1 MKAVVF
7 DGQNIMIK
15 NVEDPKIN
23 DSQVLI
29 RVKSVGICGT
39 DLAIAN
45 KSLPTP
51 TPLIL
56 GHEFSGDVVEVGSE
70 VDKKWINKRVTSE
83 INSNI
88 DFDCFYCKQSN
99 YTQCSSRKA
108 LGIDI
113 DGALAEFIAV
123 ESYLLHEIPDSIS
136 YDQATFIEPL
146 AAAYQVFEVMS
157 LDKNDKI
164 MAIFG
169 LGKLG
174 LLITQVA
181 LLKGLKL
188 IVVDGSHEKIYLAKD
203 FGAQYQLKI
212 SQGLHIPNEIRN
224 LTNGLGA
231 DIVLDAT
238 GNPSALDDIIDSCRT
253 RGKVHIKSTHGFN
266 TPINLTDMVVR
277 EVTLYTSRCGPF
289 NKAIEGLE
297 SGKIKVD
304 KLISKKF
311 ELEDIEEAVDYYNS
325 SQDHIKSIIHIYP

>member
-7 DGQNIMIK
+7 DGQNLMIK

-39 DLAIAN
+39 DLAILN
-45 KSLPTP
+45 KSLATP

-56 GHEFSGDVVEVGSE
+56 GHEFSGDVIEVGSE
-70 VDKKWINKRVTSE
+70 VDKKWLNKRVTSE
-83 INSNI
+83 INTNI
-88 DFDCFYCKQSN
+88 DFDCYYCKQSN
-99 YTQCSSRKA
+99 YTQCLSRKA

-136 YDQATFIEPL
+136 YDDATFIEPL
-146 AAAYQVFEVMS
+146 AAAYQIFEVMP
-157 LDKNDKI
+157 LDKNDKV

-181 LLKGLKL
+181 LLKGLQL
-188 IVVDGSHEKIYLAKD
+188 ITVDDSQKKIDLAKH
-203 FGAQYQLKI
+203 FGAHYQLNR
-212 SQGLHIPNEIRN
+212 SEGVHIPSEIKN

-238 GNPSALDDIIDSCRT
+238 GNPDALKDIIDSCRT
-253 RGKVHIKSTHGFN
+253 RGKVHIKSTHGVN
-266 TPINLTDMVVR
+266 AKINLTDMVVR
-277 EVTLYTSRCGPF
+277 ELTLYTSRCGPF
-289 NKAIEGLE
+289 DKAIEGLE

-311 ELEDIEEAVDYYNS
+311 ELEDIEEAVAYYNRS
-325 SQDHIKSIIHIYP
+325 HDHIKSIIHL

>member
-1 MKAVVF
+1 MKAAIF
-7 DGQNIMIK
+7 DGQNLMVK
-15 NVEDPKIN
+15 KVEDPKIN

-45 KSLPTP
+45 KSLPVP
-51 TPLIL
+51 GPLIL
-56 GHEFSGDVVEVGSE
+56 GHEFSGDVIEVGSE
-70 VDKKWINKRVTSE
+70 VDEKWLDKRVTSE
-83 INSNI
+83 INTNV
-88 DFDCFYCKQSN
+88 DFNCYYCKQNN
-99 YTQCSSRKA
+99 YTQCLSRKA

-136 YDQATFIEPL
+136 YDNATFIEPL
-146 AAAYQVFEVMS
+146 AAAFQVFELMP
-157 LDKNDKI
+157 LDQNDKI

-188 IVVDGSHEKIYLAKD
+188 IVVDYSHEKISLAKH
-203 FGAQYQLKI
+203 FGAQYELNLTEK
-212 SQGLHIPNEIRN
+212 LHIPNEIRN
-224 LTNGLGA
+224 LTNNLGA

-238 GNPSALDDIIDSCRT
+238 GNPNALNDIIDSCRT
-253 RGKVHIKSTHGFN
+253 RGKVHIKSTHGVN
-266 TPINLTDMVVR
+266 ASINLTDMVVR
-277 EVTLYTSRCGPF
+277 ELTLYTSRCGPF
-289 NKAIEGLE
+289 PKAIEGLN

-304 KLISKKF
+304 NLISKIF
-311 ELEDIEEAVDYYNS
+311 RLEDIKEAVDFYNK
-325 SQDHIKSIIHIYP
+325 SQDHIKSIIHI